1 MKKYSMAA
9 FLAIFALS
17 AQAETLKV
25 TETVKISAPPAKI
38 WEKIGHFADITWHP
52 AVKSSDASDGD
63 HVGSVRRL
71 DIGGP
76 ILWGSLVAYKPMSYS
91 YRVLDNG
98 SNQKVFPV
106 SHYLATIMV
115 TPDGQGS
122 EVSWS
127 STFEPAP
134 GAETATAQKAVV
146 GLYRTGLDALAKGF
160 STN

>member
-1 MKKYSMAA
+1 MKKYAIAA

-25 TETVKISAPPAKI
+25 METVKISAPPAKV

-71 DIGGP
+71 DVGGP

-98 SNQKVFPV
+98 SNQKVLPV
-106 SHYLATIMV
+106 SHYLATIVV

-122 EVSWS
+122 EVTWS

-134 GAETATAQKAVV
+134 GAEVETAQKAVV
-146 GLYRTGLDALAKGF
+146 GLYRTGLDSLAKGF